1 MLCITL
7 GVIRAFSEW
16 RNKIMASVH
25 KKSGS
30 YYVVYSYIDET
41 GKGKQKWEK
50 CSSKGEA
57 YKRKLEVEAA
67 KESNHFV
74 MPKDMT
80 VAQLMDQFVDTY
92 GVTKWG
98 PVTFDHNTALI
109 RNYINPVL
117 GDIQVQQVKKYSIDK
132 FYQQLSVTKPVE
144 VRGKK
149 SKGFLSPSTIEK
161 ISHVLNAAFKQAV
174 AWEIIEKSPCE
185 GAIRPKTLKNERPI
199 WTSDLVKQALEL
211 CEDNRLYLAMNLSFA
226 ASLRLGE
233 CLGLTWSCVN
243 ITDEEIM
250 NNDCWV
256 YIDKEL
262 IRLNKRA
269 IERVGNNGVLQVF
282 PSTKHNATT
291 CMVLKR
297 PKSQTSIRKVWIP
310 NTLAL
315 ILREWKKKQD
325 ELKELIGTAYSDFD
339 LVIAHNDGRPCDG
352 QVIEHAFNDL
362 KRENN
367 LPDVVFHSLR
377 HSSTT
382 YKLEL
387 THGDIKSIQGD
398 TGHATAAMVT
408 EVYSHI
414 LDSKRKQNALAFDEA
429 FYKQPDL
436 RGIVEDARVVHNE
449 SAVSAM
455 DVIKA
460 VKESPE
466 LLNELRSLLLNG
478 DETQGKG

>member
-1 MLCITL
+1 
-7 GVIRAFSEW
+7 
-16 RNKIMASVH
+16 
-25 KKSGS
+25 
-30 YYVVYSYIDET
+30 
-41 GKGKQKWEK
+41 
-50 CSSKGEA
+50 
-57 YKRKLEVEAA
+57 
-67 KESNHFV
+67 
-74 MPKDMT
+74 
-80 VAQLMDQFVDTY
+80 
-92 GVTKWG
+92 
-98 PVTFDHNTALI
+98 
-109 RNYINPVL
+109 
-117 GDIQVQQVKKYSIDK
+117 
-132 FYQQLSVTKPVE
+132 
-144 VRGKK
+144 
-149 SKGFLSPSTIEK
+149 
-161 ISHVLNAAFKQAV
+161 
-174 AWEIIEKSPCE
+174 
-185 GAIRPKTLKNERPI
+185 
-199 WTSDLVKQALEL
+199 
-211 CEDNRLYLAMNLSFA
+211 MN
-226 ASLRLGE
+226 
-233 CLGLTWSCVN
+233 
-243 ITDEEIM
+243 
-250 NNDCWV
+250 
-256 YIDKEL
+256 
-262 IRLNKRA
+262 
-269 IERVGNNGVLQVF
+269 
-282 PSTKHNATT
+282 
-291 CMVLKR
+291 
-297 PKSQTSIRKVWIP
+297 
-310 NTLAL
+310 
-315 ILREWKKKQD
+315 
-325 ELKELIGTAYSDFD
+325 FD

>member
-1 MLCITL
+1 
-7 GVIRAFSEW
+7 
-16 RNKIMASVH
+16 
-25 KKSGS
+25 
-30 YYVVYSYIDET
+30 
-41 GKGKQKWEK
+41 
-50 CSSKGEA
+50 
-57 YKRKLEVEAA
+57 
-67 KESNHFV
+67 
-74 MPKDMT
+74 
-80 VAQLMDQFVDTY
+80 
-92 GVTKWG
+92 
-98 PVTFDHNTALI
+98 
-109 RNYINPVL
+109 
-117 GDIQVQQVKKYSIDK
+117 
-132 FYQQLSVTKPVE
+132 
-144 VRGKK
+144 
-149 SKGFLSPSTIEK
+149 
-161 ISHVLNAAFKQAV
+161 
-174 AWEIIEKSPCE
+174 
-185 GAIRPKTLKNERPI
+185 
-199 WTSDLVKQALEL
+199 
-211 CEDNRLYLAMNLSFA
+211 MN
-226 ASLRLGE
+226 
-233 CLGLTWSCVN
+233 
-243 ITDEEIM
+243 I
-250 NNDCWV
+250 
-256 YIDKEL
+256 
-262 IRLNKRA
+262 
-269 IERVGNNGVLQVF
+269 
-282 PSTKHNATT
+282 
-291 CMVLKR
+291 
-297 PKSQTSIRKVWIP
+297 
-310 NTLAL
+310 
-315 ILREWKKKQD
+315 
-325 ELKELIGTAYSDFD
+325 D

-449 SAVSAM
+449 SALSAM